1 MEEQRFSIKGR
12 TYTSRD
18 PALQDALARV
28 YDGPE
33 RPRCMCQRGGIEM
46 YVAKHRLY
54 VVKRMPDTG
63 HQHHARCASYEP
75 ELGQSGLGEL
85 IGESIIEHSPES
97 VELRVAFPL
106 ARVPGRAFVRR
117 AAQEPAEIN
126 AARHRMSLRAVMHF
140 LFQRAG
146 FNRWYPAM
154 EGKRT
159 QGVIHR
165 YLMEAAEGIR
175 TKGVTLSERLYI
187 PEQFHEQRRTEIAE
201 RRRSKLAVLQS
212 PEDDVQFKMALV
224 IGEYKGEEA
233 SPLGRKVWLKHMP
246 DAPLFIDAK
255 AWERIE
261 RAYGDLLDSRDADTK
276 TKQRVVICALIYAK
290 REHIYQIDTASFM
303 LTSEHWI
310 PIEGTHEVD
319 LIEALTQQRRRF
331 VKPLRYDARSAAS
344 FPNVLL
350 LDTGTKPAPLHIVSA
365 SLGPQDR
372 AAKEKALK
380 ALGDTA
386 WVWNTDKKMPPL
398 PAAAPLRTNEKSERS
413 ASSATESQES
423 SACRDTEASTDGG
436 ALA

>member
-1 MEEQRFSIKGR
+1 MEEQQYSIKSR
-12 TYTSRD
+12 TYLAGD
-18 PALQDALARV
+18 PELQDALAGV
-28 YDGPE
+28 YDTPE
-33 RPRCMCQRGGIEM
+33 RPRCMCVRGGIEM

-75 ELGQSGLGEL
+75 EPGQSGLGEL
-85 IGESIIEHSPES
+85 IGESIIEHSPEA

-175 TKGVTLSERLYI
+175 TKGVNLSERLYI

-212 PEDDVQFKMALV
+212 PEDGVQFKMALV
-224 IGEYKGEEA
+224 IGEYKGAEA
-233 SPLGRKVWLKHMP
+233 SPLGCKVWLKHMP
-246 DAPLFIDAK
+246 DAPLFIDSK
-255 AWERIE
+255 AWERVE
-261 RAYGDLLDSRDADTK
+261 RVYGSLLETPDADTK
-276 TKQRVVICALIYAK
+276 TKQRAVICALIYAK
-290 REHIYQIDTASFM
+290 REHTYQIDTASFM
-303 LTSEHWI
+303 LTTDNWI
-310 PIEGTHEVD
+310 PIEGVYEAD
-319 LIEALTQQRRRF
+319 LMRALTEQRRQF
-331 VKPLRYDARSAAS
+331 IKPLRYDARSGAP

-350 LDTGTKPAPLHIVSA
+350 LDTGARPTPLHVVSA
-365 SLGPQDR
+365 LMDPHDR
-372 AAKEKALK
+372 LAKEKALETQ
-380 ALGDTA
+380 G
-386 WVWNTDKKMPPL
+386 
-398 PAAAPLRTNEKSERS
+398 
-413 ASSATESQES
+413 
-423 SACRDTEASTDGG
+423 
-436 ALA
+436 